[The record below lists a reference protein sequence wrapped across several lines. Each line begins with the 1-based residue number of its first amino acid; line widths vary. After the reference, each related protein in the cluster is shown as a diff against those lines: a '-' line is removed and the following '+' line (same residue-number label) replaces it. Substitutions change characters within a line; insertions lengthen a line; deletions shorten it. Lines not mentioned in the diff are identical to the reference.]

1 MKPAATEK
9 TAIPEAAPEAVFRIL
24 KIATAPSLSGKSRLT
39 YHIGCRSDSEVLLR
53 VYANSSTGYFSKEW
67 VALNAIQQLLAKAPQ
82 DGTLTS
88 TALIPLF
95 EGKSINTP
103 PFLFAALLNEGLV
116 KPSTTTKRC
125 YECTDGKAFQAQIK
139 ALIAS
144 KVDLKEKVQKVET
157 KAATNLQA
165 TKQQQAEDKKLN
177 AVDKKLTAKD
187 KKLTTVP
194 SQKPAAPA
202 KKSPSKPVAKK

>member
-1 MKPAATEK
+1 MKPVTEK
-9 TAIPEAAPEAVFRIL
+9 AVPEASFRIL

-39 YHIGCRSDSEVLLR
+39 YHIGCKPDSEPLLR

-67 VALNAIQQLLAKAPQ
+67 VALAAIQQLLVKAPK
-82 DGTLTS
+82 DGSITS
-88 TALIPLF
+88 LALMPLF

-139 ALIAS
+139 ALVAS
-144 KVDLKEKVQKVET
+144 KVDLKDKVEKLET

-165 TKQQQAEDKKLN
+165 TKLQQAEDKKLN
-177 AVDKKLTAKD
+177 AK
-187 KKLTTVP
+187 P

-202 KKSPSKPVAKK
+202 KKAPVKAVAKK